1 MLNRTRAIAA
11 VAVTTM
17 AAVVLS
23 SCAQASSPEAAVAD
37 TSRGPITVW
46 MSSNEQ
52 ELGWGQQMAEQWN
65 KTHTDQEV
73 RVLPIPSGA
82 TSEGV
87 LRAAITAGNAP
98 CLVYNIAPSA
108 EPDFEK
114 QGGLVPLDTMP
125 GGKAYIEQ
133 RTGPVADQFTS
144 ADGQYYQF
152 PWKSN
157 PVQLFYNKK
166 AFAKAGLDPDDP
178 GLDSY
183 AGVLA
188 AARKIKKSGA
198 AKYAMWPSVGSE
210 YYAPWSDFYPFYV
223 AATGKQLVGDNGHP
237 NFDSVQGLAAGK
249 LYQTLYDER
258 LAPRES
264 APEGIDPF
272 ATGDAAMALAGPWA
286 IASYA
291 DQVDWGAVAVPSPEP
306 SDQPPPTYG
315 DSKNVGLMTAC
326 ANRATAWDFL
336 RTTTSKEADG
346 ALLKDTGQMPLR
358 RELKQ
363 SYPQYFADNPDYARF
378 AAAVP
383 TAVDSPQVQNSIQIW
398 QTFRDA
404 WTNSVVYRNQTVRE
418 AFSEAGA
425 KVHDLAT
432 RK

>member
-1 MLNRTRAIAA
+1 MFGTVVAIVLAA
-11 VAVTTM
+11 L
-17 AAVVLS
+17 VLS
-23 SCAQASSPEAAVAD
+23 SCGQASSPDPSEAN

-52 ELGWGQQMAEQWN
+52 ELGWGQQMAERWN
-65 KTHTDQEV
+65 KTHADQEV
-73 RVLPIPSGA
+73 RVLPIPAGQ

-87 LRAAITAGNAP
+87 LRASITAGNAP

-114 QGGLVPLDTMP
+114 QGGLVPIDSMP
-125 GGKAYIEQ
+125 GGKAYIEK

-157 PVQLFYNKK
+157 PVQLFYNKSV
-166 AFAKAGLDPDDP
+166 FAGAGIDPDDP

-183 AGVLA
+183 AGVLS

-198 AKYAMWPSVGSE
+198 AKYAIWPSVGSE

-223 AATGKQLVGDNGHP
+223 AATGNQLVGEDGKP
-237 NFDSVQGLAAGK
+237 NFDSPEGLAVAD
-249 LYQTLYDER
+249 LYQRFYNER

-291 DQVDWGAVAVPSPEP
+291 DQVKWGAVAVPAPEA
-306 SDQPPPTYG
+306 SEQPPPTYG

-336 RTTTSKEADG
+336 KTTTSKDADG
-346 ALLKDTGQMPLR
+346 ALLTDTGQMPLR
-358 RELKQ
+358 RDLQ
-363 SYPQYFADNPDYARF
+363 QNYAGYFADNPDYTRF

-383 TAVDSPQVQNSIQIW
+383 TAVDSPQVPNSIQIW
-398 QTFRDA
+398 QTVRNA
-404 WTNSVVYRNQTVRE
+404 WTDSVIYHNKSVGQ
-418 AFSEAGA
+418 AFGEAGA